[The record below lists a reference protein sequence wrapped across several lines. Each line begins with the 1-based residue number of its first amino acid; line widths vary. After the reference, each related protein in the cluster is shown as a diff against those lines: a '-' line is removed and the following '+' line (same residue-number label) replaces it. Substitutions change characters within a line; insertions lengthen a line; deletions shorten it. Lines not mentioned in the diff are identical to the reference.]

1 MTLIEVLLHFWDV
14 NGPVLTDTVKAVE
27 AVEAGSQRIRIQS
40 GDSPNNRRIAVLCIL
55 KASLAEAFIYI
66 EDRN

>member
-14 NGPVLTDTVKAVE
+14 NGSVLTDTVKAVE

-40 GDSPNNRRIAVLCIL
+40 GDSPNNRRIAVL
-55 KASLAEAFIYI
+55 
-66 EDRN
+66 